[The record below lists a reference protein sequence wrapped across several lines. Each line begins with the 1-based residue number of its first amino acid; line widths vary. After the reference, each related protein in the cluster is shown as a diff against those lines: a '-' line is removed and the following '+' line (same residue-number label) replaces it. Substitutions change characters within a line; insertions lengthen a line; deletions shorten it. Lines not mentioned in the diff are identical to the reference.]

1 MIALCTLATASFTGV
16 HAQTS
21 LATHIEDKW
30 KVAPDFSLSGQDSDD
45 FLSHSWNINGATFT
59 PHLSYT
65 ELPFGASPAT
75 NVRRGGKL
83 NIPLGSHWSFYS
95 EGSVTDT
102 YPSARADQLF
112 ANHRKILAYDIGNGK
127 EFRFTSNR
135 AITVGFGFKW

>member
-1 MIALCTLATASFTGV
+1 MRILMIALCTLATASFTGV

-21 LATHIEDKW
+21 LAT
-30 KVAPDFSLSGQDSDD
+30 
-45 FLSHSWNINGATFT
+45 LSHSWNINGATFT